1 MPRSLSAPR
10 ICFPFDRVL
19 VVSPATRKVATR
31 DQADARRLMQIDAL
45 IDMTPPGL
53 IEGTRDRKRF
63 VVGKACAPVRG
74 PTASGAPRWAL
85 WSVERPGRH
94 ALCAGLAHRE
104 RGTPAEPLRR
114 PPARP
119 AARRGKKP
127 RVSHNGAPAPRA
139 RENRR
144 IFCVCVSHYAT
155 QSVIRRMRV
164 KSRFDH
170 AAANR
175 SNNPLERMLCER
187 DPAAYAGG
195 RRVP

>member
-119 AARRGKKP
+119 AARRGKKTKGQPQRRATRP
-127 RVSHNGAPAPRA
+127 RKPTHLLRVCIALRNSVRHP
-139 RENRR
+139 ENA
-144 IFCVCVSHYAT
+144 S
-155 QSVIRRMRV
+155 
-164 KSRFDH
+164 
-170 AAANR
+170 
-175 SNNPLERMLCER
+175 
-187 DPAAYAGG
+187 
-195 RRVP
+195 